1 MRRRPPSGRL
11 TLLDFLDVALLGSIT
26 LSAGVSLVTPV
37 DIEGPPPEAGPT
49 GGAPVVFVR
58 ALAALSETWEA
69 LGVLLVLSG
78 TAMLLVGPLWVFVV
92 QPLGRRGYP

>member
-11 TLLDFLDVALLGSIT
+11 TLLDFLDVALLGSIA
-26 LSAGVSLVTPV
+26 LSAGVSLVTPIGV
-37 DIEGPPPEAGPT
+37 EGPPPEAGPAST
-49 GGAPVVFVR
+49 ATVLLVR
-58 ALAALSETWEA
+58 ALAALSGTWEA

-92 QPLGRRGYP
+92 QPLGRRGYL